1 MTVCEFVKSLAGND
15 AMLVVF
21 KDDARRE
28 IARGHLRGIALA
40 AAAPSLCR
48 DYTLVMLLGR
58 EVLDVSYQLMFPYEV
73 LSINVGRW

>member
-15 AMLVVF
+15 SMIVVF

-40 AAAPSLCR
+40 AAAPWSCR

-58 EVLDVSYQLMFPYEV
+58 EVLDVKYEFTFPYEF